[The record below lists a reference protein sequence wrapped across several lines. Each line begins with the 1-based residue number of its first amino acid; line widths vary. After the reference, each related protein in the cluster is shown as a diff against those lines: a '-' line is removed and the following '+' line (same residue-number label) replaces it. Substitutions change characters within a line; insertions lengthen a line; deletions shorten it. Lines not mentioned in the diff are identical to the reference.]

1 MTLRDEEQGM
11 SSTPSLRR
19 TAVASAALV
28 LGALGLPAMTAL
40 AAPGPDST
48 STVIAGSSDSQ
59 AAYKRASTT
68 LAARSALRT
77 QAVPTSTSYR
87 FSTVMDGKPV
97 RFNPCA
103 PIRWTSSTA
112 RGPAGGLAVL
122 QEAVARVA
130 AISGTTWTYVG
141 PAAAEPHSSQL
152 PKAAM
157 AQYPPVNIGWSDRSR
172 SDLLAKTAASS
183 LGVAQTK
190 WLGMAYSDG
199 SRKAVNVGAVVALDR
214 TKPLPLRGGNSWKA
228 VALHEL
234 GHAMGLAHVDDR
246 TQLLNAA
253 LPATLG
259 DLQAGDQAGLR
270 ALGRGAGCVV
280 IKGI

>member
-1 MTLRDEEQGM
+1 M

-19 TAVASAALV
+19 TVIATAALAI
-28 LGALGLPAMTAL
+28 GALGLPAMTAL
-40 AAPGPDST
+40 AAPGPDT
-48 STVIAGSSDSQ
+48 TPTVIAGTSEDQ

-68 LAARSALRT
+68 LSARASLRT

-112 RGPAGGLAVL
+112 RGPVGGLAVL

-130 AISGTTWTYVG
+130 AVSGTTWTYVG
-141 PAAAEPHSSQL
+141 PAAAEPHSKQL
-152 PKAAM
+152 PKAVM
-157 AQYPPVNIGWSDRSR
+157 ATYPPVNIGWSDTAR
-172 SDLLAKTAASS
+172 SDLLASTAASS
-183 LGVAQTK
+183 LGVARTK
-190 WLGMAYSDG
+190 WLGMAYKNG

-214 TKPLPLRGGNSWKA
+214 TKRLPLRGGTSWKA

-234 GHAMGLAHVDDR
+234 GHAMGLAHVADR

-253 LPATLG
+253 LPAGLG
-259 DLQAGDQAGLR
+259 DLQAGDRAGLV
-270 ALGRGAGCVV
+270 ALGRSAGCVV
-280 IKGI
+280 IPGI